1 MEIWFRSSVDGS
13 TPPDGVDRSFGDGN
27 EHLRIDGETLRQGEQ
42 VLGAY
47 LRIREGDTQTVGVAH
62 LGTVEWIVV
71 ECETWSMIPL

>member
-42 VLGAY
+42 VLISNEPDSQAEEFASHDVPSDE
-47 LRIREGDTQTVGVAH
+47 LT
-62 LGTVEWIVV
+62 
-71 ECETWSMIPL
+71 